1 MTQTIALQIQ
11 QPFSD
16 QLKKA
21 SHLFQRMRLM
31 HDVYL
36 LSKEHLRLMDHHNRF
51 IGTGYY
57 GIQNK
62 GIGWVLT
69 TDANETID
77 KTFYKKFKSHRQS
90 SHF

>member
-36 LSKEHLRLMDHHNRF
+36 LSKEHSSGSLIIITVLLEQV
-51 IGTGYY
+51 TTASKT
-57 GIQNK
+57 K
-62 GIGWVLT
+62 GLAGC
-69 TDANETID
+69 
-77 KTFYKKFKSHRQS
+77 
-90 SHF
+90 